1 MTKSSKIP
9 FVLALFFSSLPLL
22 AQDAAKAPASSPVN
36 QLQQLTTQLQQ
47 SQGDQALRET
57 IIALALTLNPKP
69 ATPDPATMAEGA
81 AEYAFR
87 NAKGNSDFSDAAKQ
101 YEKALLLAPWLAAD
115 YFNCGIAHEKAGE
128 NKEAIRNFNLYL
140 LAAPTADDA
149 QAVKKRIGGLQ
160 YVAQKAEEQSNAAA
174 KEARLQAEEA
184 ARREAEIR
192 IGAHHGGGIIFYI
205 DGTGQHGLI
214 GSTVDLGTNPDWY
227 TAVRRCRDYRG
238 GGNSDWFMPAIE
250 QWKLLFSQ
258 RNVFGGLQNAP
269 GYAGA
274 SWWSSTQ
281 GKGGAAYSGVATVV
295 STDNDTSFTVLSN
308 TSPMNKGSST
318 RAIRTF

>member
-47 SQGDQALRET
+47 SPGDQALRET

-214 GSTVDLGTNPDWY
+214 AATTDQGDGNWDH
-227 TAVRRCRDYRG
+227 AVQLCRDYRG
-238 GGNSDWFMPAIE
+238 GGYADWYMPSKD
-250 QWKLLFSQ
+250 QLNTLYLQKD
-258 RNVFGGLQNAP
+258 VVGGFDDSFP
-269 GYAGA
+269 VY
-274 SWWSSTQ
+274 WSSTEFRMTKQ
-281 GKGGAAYSGVATVV
+281 EVVIHNVWFQVFSDGTQAGPKGK
-295 STDNDTSFTVLSN
+295 SN
-308 TSPMNKGSST
+308 TYIHV